1 MDQLFQQ
8 AQDVLPVVDEN
19 GNEGAQVQQHIEKQ
33 VAVGRRHAKEV
44 LEQGQ
49 VAGAGDGQ
57 ELRHTLDQPQENR
70 G

>member
-1 MDQLFQQ
+1 MSEIQLPETFQK
-8 AQDVLPVVDEN
+8 L
-19 GNEGAQVQQHIEKQ
+19 G
-33 VAVGRRHAKEV
+33 EV